1 MLKLARVQWEK
12 RNGSP
17 SFWVTDLPG
26 HIGNTPDPYHPRSG
40 WGYGDNRA
48 AALPLTPEQ
57 QERLTA
63 DRLYCGQL
71 PPKFY
76 DAE

>member
-26 HIGNTPDPYHPRSG
+26 HIGNTPDLYHPRSD

-48 AALPLTPEQ
+48 LLQ
-57 QERLTA
+57 I
-63 DRLYCGQL
+63 
-71 PPKFY
+71 
-76 DAE
+76 